1 MDEISKIMNK
11 GRIVFLYL
19 YLVERAD
26 QEHPVMRDEILAAY
40 AEKGYQVSKNT
51 FTDDIRVFAQAGI
64 PVKTVAIGKANGYY
78 LERSFDAAELRALI
92 DAVSFAQFFT
102 VQKSDQ
108 LIRKIA
114 SLAPA
119 PVRKDL
125 TSKVY
130 AQGRRKTGSNNVN
143 TAITTILKAIH
154 EKRQISFLYVDYDIN
169 KKLVFRNDGNKYTV
183 SPYALILDN
192 NRYYVP
198 AYNPARETVVKF
210 RIDRMRSVTEEN
222 IPAEK
227 TEEFNLEQYIKE
239 NIGMH
244 SDECEAKK
252 VILRCES
259 SHMSSIVD
267 FFGEDVETA
276 PEQDGEHF
284 RAYVQVRPGRTFF
297 SWVTGFAGEVAILGP
312 EEVKKNYMDFL
323 HALLKAQGEE

>member
-1 MDEISKIMNK
+1 MAEINKK
-11 GRIVFLYL
+11 GRILFLCQYIL
-19 YLVERAD
+19 D
-26 QEHPVMRDEILAAY
+26 QSDRNHPITREAILKAY
-40 AEKGYQVSKNT
+40 DKNGYIVSKNT
-51 FTDDIRVFAQAGI
+51 FTDDIRALLEAGI
-64 PVKTVAIGKANGYY
+64 PVKTVPVGKANGYY
-78 LERSFDAAELRALI
+78 LERQFDTAELRALI

-154 EKRQISFLYVDYDIN
+154 EKRQISFLYVDYDVN
-169 KKLVFRNDGNKYTV
+169 KKPVFRNDGKKYTV

-198 AYNPARETVVKF
+198 AYNPAREMIVKF

-312 EEVKKNYMDFL
+312 EEVKQNYMDFL
-323 HALLKAQGEE
+323 HALLKAQGEG

>member
-1 MDEISKIMNK
+1 MDGIDDLKKK
-11 GRIVFLYL
+11 GRLLFLYQ
-19 YLVERAD
+19 YLQDLSEKNY
-26 QEHPVMRDEILAAY
+26 PVTREAILKAY
-40 AEKGYQVSKNT
+40 EEKGYIVSKNT
-51 FTDDIRVFAQAGI
+51 FTDDIQVLIKSGI
-64 PVKTVAIGKANGYY
+64 PVKIVPIGKANGYY
-78 LERSFDAAELRALI
+78 LERQFDTAELRALI

-169 KKLVFRNDGNKYTV
+169 KKLVFRNDGKKYTV

-210 RIDRMRSVTEEN
+210 RIDRMRSVAETD
-222 IPAEK
+222 ISAEK

-244 SDECEAKK
+244 SDECEAKE
-252 VILRCES
+252 VVLRCES
-259 SHMSSIVD
+259 SHMSSIID

-312 EEVKKNYMDFL
+312 EEVKKNYMSFL